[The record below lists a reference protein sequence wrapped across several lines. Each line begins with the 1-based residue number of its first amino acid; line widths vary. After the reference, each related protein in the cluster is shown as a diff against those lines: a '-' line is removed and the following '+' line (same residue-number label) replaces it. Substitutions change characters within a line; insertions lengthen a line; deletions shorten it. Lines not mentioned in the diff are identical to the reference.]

1 MVRKTPKNIVGKTLK
16 EIVMRLLRSI
26 TIVAAFLLI
35 TISISPPLFSQT
47 TPKRPAT
54 RQRQPKRTQRADALA
69 SAIKELLKTHPLAP
83 QSPEKAPER
92 NASEKEDKPPDDDAP
107 IKELVAYWVND
118 NRTYARTHEPSDRV
132 RQRLLEAVE
141 DRPELFDSLVN
152 YLPKNT
158 DTHDRLYK
166 LLNEEPEDEGIWK
179 FSMRGWLTR
188 NSAYFRDDLIKASL
202 AVEDDIVNA
211 TVNLRSLARL
221 DWNAAQPVLESFA
234 SAGNSV
240 STSVALTL
248 LYEHEAKEG
257 DSARAE
263 SYRSLL
269 KATVE
274 NRKSQWF
281 PRTVAL
287 MSLAGSEWSGQ
298 GEWFI
303 SLFADPTLSGFS
315 EAEIE
320 PAAESKDG
328 SSAKGRPPL
337 DNLAITDEPL
347 PWTGPGS
354 LDAVLLANKDRWLP
368 VVSDLVGHNQ
378 RTVHKAAV
386 KCMVSALNDGSPDE
400 KKKEEIARKLIPW
413 LTGSN
418 WTADENLADF
428 IHGLAE
434 LNMPEIAPWLIQVLD
449 DYDIPEI
456 RAYAAEALTKY
467 HDPRAIP
474 ALRRALEKEK
484 SEQYREKIV
493 AAMAECG
500 GLSDD
505 EMAEAV
511 EAYAREVALARGF
524 TPPVAATDVVGPKGW
539 PLRVSLGRILTNSDT
554 IRATE
559 GLSLRLIERA
569 KALRAAEPDV
579 AREILRSIENT
590 TLRAGEMNLVER
602 IGEGW
607 ADVDSIKLALET
619 RDKLIKSADDTLNGL
634 MKEGGYASG
643 VAAAILNDERE
654 WKAILEN
661 GDAKAQLALLAC
673 ARYRRDKL
681 PVEPAG
687 RLLNSPNRALAKAA
701 ESYLEIEDGAEA
713 RKLVLARHHGEA
725 YILGDL
731 TATSGDPQFTEA
743 ARTVEDTL
751 RKETLARNGPEA
763 IYAVMQISSAEGI
776 TGVIISVII
785 RVRDGK
791 AEISVHET
799 AGRRSV
805 RWLTGGEFAELKS
818 LTSRQE
824 IEELGSE
831 KYSDANSGENYEY
844 LRLTKESGRR
854 IVLADLHRAPK
865 NPTLHEE
872 LSGFFY
878 RLSKSGE
885 FTARYDIEDKISGVE
900 VVFADKNQPV
910 LKVCAEVGAMRV
922 LIQGKD
928 AEYRRGGAMPAPEW
942 REFSSGKPG
951 EIRDEPSA
959 CRNLKEPSSAPKNSR
974 LISPNPFGRPTQS
987 DEEMFYVKNVED
999 AGIWKVREGLEPV
1012 KIVSGDYNESVVTP
1026 DGKWL
1031 VAFKQVTEEGKTGL
1045 RLIRRNLQSGE
1056 EFVIS
1061 LPQYSS
1067 PHLLTYVAAHGKVV
1081 AAFSKYSM
1089 DRGSGYL
1096 IDQETGAV
1104 QPVKGE
1110 FRPLPSPNSHTPQQ
1124 GGAPNLFWTAIYDE
1138 EKDVTRFGRYD
1149 SKNFSFTPLL
1159 EFPALRLSEV
1169 DFWVDAAGGKIWFV
1183 YQGHLLRLPIPAR
1196 MK

>member
-1 MVRKTPKNIVGKTLK
+1 
-16 EIVMRLLRSI
+16 MRLLRSI

-35 TISISPPLFSQT
+35 TISISPALFSQT
-47 TPKRPAT
+47 APKRPAT
-54 RQRQPKRTQRADALA
+54 RQRQPKRSQRADALA
-69 SAIKELLKTHPLAP
+69 TAIKELLKTDPLAP
-83 QSPEKAPER
+83 ESPDEKASDGNAPED
-92 NASEKEDKPPDDDAP
+92 KDKPPADDAP
-107 IKELVAYWVND
+107 IKEFVDYWVND
-118 NRTYARTHEPSDRV
+118 NRTYAQTPEPSDRV

-141 DRPELFDSLVN
+141 DRPELFNSLVN

-166 LLNEEPEDEGIWK
+166 LLNEESEDEWIWK
-179 FSMRGWLTR
+179 FSMRIWLTR
-188 NSAYFRDDLIKASL
+188 NSAYFRDDLMKASL
-202 AVEDDIVNA
+202 AVEDNIVNA
-211 TVNLRSLARL
+211 SVSLRSLARL
-221 DWNAAQPVLESFA
+221 DWNAAKPVLESFA

-240 STSVALTL
+240 STPVALTL

-263 SYRSLL
+263 NYRALL
-269 KATVE
+269 KAVVE
-274 NRKSQWF
+274 NRKSQWDA
-281 PRTVAL
+281 RMASL
-287 MSLAGSEWSGQ
+287 MSLAGPEWSGQ
-298 GEWFI
+298 EEWFI

-328 SSAKGRPPL
+328 SSVKYLAPL
-337 DNLAITDEPL
+337 DNLAITDKPVPL
-347 PWTGPGS
+347 TGPGV
-354 LDAVLLANKDRWLP
+354 LDAVLLANTDRWLP
-368 VVSDLVGHNQ
+368 VVSNLVGHNQ

-386 KCMVSALNDGSPDE
+386 KCMVRVLNDDSTDE

-428 IHGLAE
+428 IRSLAE
-434 LNMPEIAPWLIQVLD
+434 LNMPELAPWLIQVLD

-467 HDPRAIP
+467 RGPRAVP

-484 SEQYREKIV
+484 SEAYREKIV
-493 AAMAECG
+493 TAMAECG

-511 EAYAREVALARGF
+511 EAYARKVALASGF
-524 TPPVAATDVVGPKGW
+524 TPPMAATDVVGPKEW
-539 PLRVSLGRILTNSDT
+539 PLKVSMGRILTNSDT

-559 GLSLRLIERA
+559 GLGLRLIERA
-569 KALRAAEPDV
+569 KALRATEPDV

-590 TLRAGEMNLVER
+590 PLRAAEMNLVER

-619 RDKLIKSADDTLNGL
+619 RDELIKSADDALNGL
-634 MKEGGYASG
+634 IKEGGYAAG
-643 VAAAILNDERE
+643 VAAAILSDERE

-673 ARYRRDKL
+673 ARYLRDKL

-687 RLLNSPNRALAKAA
+687 GLLNSPNRALAKAA

-713 RKLVLARHHGEA
+713 RKLVLARHPGEA

-731 TATSGDPQFTEA
+731 TAISGDPQLIEA
-743 ARTVEDTL
+743 ARTVEDKL
-751 RKETLARNGPEA
+751 RKETLARNGAEA
-763 IYAVMQISSAEGI
+763 IYAVMQISSPEDV
-776 TGVIISVII
+776 TGVII

-791 AEISVHET
+791 AEMSVHET
-799 AGRRSV
+799 VGRRNV
-805 RWLTGGEFAELKS
+805 RWLTGDEFAELKS
-818 LTSRQE
+818 LTSRPE
-824 IEELGSE
+824 IEELGPE
-831 KYSDANSGENYEY
+831 RYPDENSGENYEY
-844 LRLTKESGRR
+844 LRLAKETGRR
-854 IVLADLHRAPK
+854 IVLADLHSAPK

-885 FTARYDIEDKISGVE
+885 FTARYDIEDKIPGVE
-900 VVFADKNQPV
+900 VVFADKNQSV
-910 LKVCAEVGAMRV
+910 LKVCAESGAMRT

-951 EIRDEPSA
+951 EITDEPSA
-959 CRNLKEPSSAPKNSR
+959 CRKLKEPSSAPKNSR
-974 LISPNPFGRPTQS
+974 LISPNLFGRPAQS

-1012 KIVSGDYNESVVTP
+1012 KIVSGDYDESVVTP

-1031 VAFKQVTEEGKTGL
+1031 VAFKQVTEERKTSR

-1056 EFVIS
+1056 EFAIS

-1067 PHLLTYVAAHGKVV
+1067 PLSLTYVAAHGKVV
-1081 AAFSKYSM
+1081 AAFSEYNM

-1096 IDQETGAV
+1096 VDQETGTV

-1124 GGAPNLFWTAIYDE
+1124 GGAPNLLWTAIFE
-1138 EKDVTRFGRYD
+1138 WEKSATRFGRYD

-1159 EFPALRLSEV
+1159 EFPAMRLSEE

-1183 YQGHLLRLPIPAR
+1183 YQGHLLRLPIPTQ